1 MNAPT
6 ATAAFA
12 ALADGTRWNIL
23 VRLGREPASASA
35 LAREL
40 PVSRQ
45 AIVKHLEVLA
55 GAGLVESRRC
65 GREVVHVAVGERLSS
80 LGRDL
85 ERIGRAW
92 DDRLTA
98 FKETVEEH

>member
-6 ATAAFA
+6 TAFA
-12 ALADGTRWNIL
+12 ALADDTRWNVL
-23 VRLGREPASASA
+23 VRLGQEPASAST

-55 GAGLVESRRC
+55 GAGLVVSRRR

-85 ERIGRAW
+85 ERIGRGW

-98 FKETVEEH
+98 LKETAEEH

>member
-6 ATAAFA
+6 TAFA
-12 ALADGTRWNIL
+12 ALADDTRWNVL
-23 VRLGREPASASA
+23 VRLGQEPASAST

-45 AIVKHLEVLA
+45 SIVKHLEVLA
-55 GAGLVESRRC
+55 GAGLVVSRRR

-85 ERIGRAW
+85 ERIGRGW

-98 FKETVEEH
+98 LKETAEEH

>member
-6 ATAAFA
+6 STAFA
-12 ALADGTRWNIL
+12 ALADGTRWNVL

-55 GAGLVESRRC
+55 GAGLVVSRRR

-85 ERIGRAW
+85 ERIGRGW

-98 FKETVEEH
+98 LKEEAEEH